1 MAHIVLFLIERSKS
15 MEFVSFSFSTY
26 VNMDKPDVVKPCLCV
41 AHDDEKETHHALQ
54 LVFENNIQVIGDEV
68 RFYHHGRIAVGNRGS
83 GRVDELRMFVEERY
97 PEIVAGKRF
106 YMGSLVNDRQ
116 WNIDEPDVIKLLE
129 RLITYALIRDEYR
142 DFVKTNR

>member
-1 MAHIVLFLIERSKS
+1 M
-15 MEFVSFSFSTY
+15 
-26 VNMDKPDVVKPCLCV
+26 
-41 AHDDEKETHHALQ
+41 
-54 LVFENNIQVIGDEV
+54 